1 MVPLSS
7 ELYMEQNHQM
17 KIRLPLDI
25 NQWVREKAKKEDR
38 SLNYIIV
45 AFLRKVK
52 SIEEGEAK

>member
-1 MVPLSS
+1 
-7 ELYMEQNHQM
+7 M